1 MTIINRK
8 LQPILSA
15 FLLIVIFG
23 LVFFFIIPVISPP
36 APFNGPVEDITITS
50 GSPEFSTLS
59 LVAQKMGFFHKYGL
73 NVTFNHV
80 PTGAL
85 AIEDLMAGNA
95 DLAYA
100 AEFVGVNSINKY
112 PKLRIIGCTAKSD
125 IISFVIRNDRN
136 ISSPQDL
143 KGKTIAVP
151 KGTQAEFFLGRYL
164 TLNGLDLSD
173 ITPLYLN
180 PVDLVLSIKTGES
193 DAVVI
198 WEPYVYQ
205 IGQTLGSNGITWPA
219 QSGQRFFWLTY
230 TLPELIGKKQ
240 DAFSRYFKA
249 LDESEQYISSHESDM
264 KEIIKT
270 EMNLSDEYTDRIV
283 QNNRFALSLDQGLI
297 IAMEDEYRWL
307 KKNNLTNTTV
317 MPIYLENLYPN
328 FLLSVKPGSVNII
341 R

>member
-1 MTIINRK
+1 M
-8 LQPILSA
+8 S
-15 FLLIVIFG
+15 V
-23 LVFFFIIPVISPP
+23 
-36 APFNGPVEDITITS
+36 
-50 GSPEFSTLS
+50 
-59 LVAQKMGFFHKYGL
+59 VAQKKGFFHKYSL

-85 AIEDLMAGNA
+85 AVEDLIAGNS

-100 AEFVGVNSINKY
+100 AEFVGVYKINSF
-112 PKLRIIGCTAKSD
+112 PELRIIGCTAKSD

-136 ISSPQDL
+136 ITSPQDL

-164 TLNGLDLSD
+164 TLNGLDFSD

-180 PVDLVLSIKTGES
+180 PADLVLSIESGES

-198 WEPYVYQ
+198 WEPYAYQ
-205 IGQTLGSNGITWPA
+205 IGQSLGSNSITWSA
-219 QSGQRFFWLTY
+219 QIWKLFFWLTY
-230 TLPELIGKKQ
+230 TLPEVIVNKQ
-240 DAFSRYFKA
+240 DALVRYFKA
-249 LDESEQYISSHESDM
+249 LDESEHYISSHESDM

-270 EMNLSDEYTDRIV
+270 EMNLSDEYTDQIV
-283 QNNRFALSLDQGLI
+283 HNTQFAISLDQGLI

-307 KKNNLTNTTV
+307 KKNNLTNTTM
-317 MPIYLENLYPN
+317 MPIYLENLYPD
-328 FLLSVKPGSVNII
+328 FLLGVKPESVNII